1 MTEDSCDHK
10 KKYTTWTSADRD
22 ARALRRRKSAHAQ
35 PYSCGC
41 GGFHVGQAIGPCAL
55 GRHLKAQGMKRI
67 EDREAK
73 KEMAW

>member
-10 KKYTTWTSADRD
+10 KKYTTWSSADKD

-41 GGFHVGQAIGPCAL
+41 GGFHVGNYIGPDRL
-55 GRHLKAQGMKRI
+55 GGKLRRQRLEQIM
-67 EDREAK
+67 K
-73 KEMAW
+73 KEAMA